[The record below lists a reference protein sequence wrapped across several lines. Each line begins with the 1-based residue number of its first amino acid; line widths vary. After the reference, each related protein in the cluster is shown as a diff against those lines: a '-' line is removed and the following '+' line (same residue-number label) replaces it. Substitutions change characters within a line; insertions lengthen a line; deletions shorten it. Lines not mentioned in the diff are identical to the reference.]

1 MCGLTLSAISR
12 LGPGP
17 LRCLVPSVR
26 SLLAKR
32 RAALFAFERCAARF
46 EIKAALLQ
54 AAFSLASR
62 FAQCSP
68 RHLMHHPGFIKHLE
82 RPRRIGTL
90 AFAWSPKGAL
100 DAGLVADRTMEKAV
114 PYAISALLVGF
125 GALILI
131 VGLSSSSPALWT
143 LVALIPITIGI
154 VSAFGPM

>member
-68 RHLMHHPGFIKHLE
+68 RHLM
-82 RPRRIGTL
+82 
-90 AFAWSPKGAL
+90 
-100 DAGLVADRTMEKAV
+100 
-114 PYAISALLVGF
+114 
-125 GALILI
+125 ILSI
-131 VGLSSSSPALWT
+131 IRGS
-143 LVALIPITIGI
+143 
-154 VSAFGPM
+154 